1 MRVTRPAAFAA
12 AGVTLGL
19 LLLAGCGKSG
29 GAANTTAAASGP
41 ASGAASAS
49 GAPAPAAATGPDV
62 AIQAADMPHLK
73 AGYWESTTTTNGAAA
88 EVHKICESGK
98 PLSAPPSM
106 SKGCST
112 LTFKRT
118 FLGGFAIDADC
129 ADGPVAMKMHMT
141 ASGDFNST
149 YTSDSQVSMTMQ
161 GKPATSFNTHSV
173 ARWIGPCPAG
183 ATPDD

>member
-1 MRVTRPAAFAA
+1 MRVSKPAACAA
-12 AGVTLGL
+12 VGLGL
-19 LLLAGCGKSG
+19 GLMLLAGCGKSG
-29 GAANTTAAASGP
+29 GAANTAAGGAANTATAGAPGAAAP
-41 ASGAASAS
+41 AS
-49 GAPAPAAATGPDV
+49 GPDV
-62 AIQAADMPHLK
+62 AIQAADMPRLK
-73 AGYWESTTTTNGAAA
+73 AGYWESTTTTNGAEA

-106 SKGCST
+106 GKGCAA

-118 FLGGFAIDADC
+118 FPGGFVIDANC

-149 YTSDSQVSMTMQ
+149 YTTDSQVSMTMQ
-161 GKPATSFNTHSV
+161 GKPATNFTTHTV
-173 ARWIGPCPAG
+173 ARWLGPCPAG